1 MITNYQILGER
12 NSGTNYLEQLL
23 HLNFKINRSNNFIS
37 KHFFGFDGYSG
48 IKDEILNNTL
58 FIAIVRDPFTWI
70 NSMYK
75 NPYHLPESLKATQQ
89 GFLNNE
95 WYSIFDDET
104 EILHDRNIYNTE
116 KRYKNLFELRKIKLK
131 FLVEE
136 MPKLVKNYILI
147 RYEDLLF
154 NLKPTMTQL
163 LKFNIIKKNNNKFP
177 INILHHT
184 KDSKRRFIYKYEL
197 NFLKYEIDSHPD
209 FDKYY
214 EKQLKYTL

>member
-1 MITNYQILGER
+1 MITNYKILGER

-23 HLNFKINRSNNFIS
+23 HSNFNINRSNNFNS
-37 KHFFGFDGYSG
+37 KHFFGFDRYSG

-58 FIAIVRDPFTWI
+58 FIGIVRDPFTWI

-75 NPYHLPESLKATQQ
+75 SPYHLPESLKATQQ

-95 WYSIFDDET
+95 WYSIFDDGT
-104 EILHDRNIYNTE
+104 EIQQDRNIYNTE
-116 KRYKNLFELRKIKLK
+116 KRYKNIFELRKLKLK

-154 NLKPTMTQL
+154 NLKPTMIKL
-163 LKFNIIKKNNNKFP
+163 LKFNIIKKNIKKFP

-197 NFLKYEIDSHPD
+197 NFLKYDIDSHPD

>member
-1 MITNYQILGER
+1 MITNYKILGER

-23 HLNFKINRSNNFIS
+23 HSNFNINRSNNFNS
-37 KHFFGFDGYSG
+37 KHFFGFDRYSG

-58 FIAIVRDPFTWI
+58 FIGIVRDPFTWI

-75 NPYHLPESLKATQQ
+75 SPYHLPESLKATQQ

-95 WYSIFDDET
+95 WYSIFDDGT
-104 EILHDRNIYNTE
+104 EIQHDRNIYNTE
-116 KRYKNLFELRKIKLK
+116 KRYKNIFELRKLKLK

-154 NLKPTMTQL
+154 NLKQTMIKL
-163 LKFNIIKKNNNKFP
+163 LKFNIIKKNIKRFP

>member
-1 MITNYQILGER
+1 MITNYKILGER

-23 HLNFKINRSNNFIS
+23 HSNFNINRSNNFNS
-37 KHFFGFDGYSG
+37 KHFFGFDRYSG

-58 FIAIVRDPFTWI
+58 FIGIVRDPFTWI

-75 NPYHLPESLKATQQ
+75 SPYHLPESLKATQQ

-95 WYSIFDDET
+95 WYSIFDDGT
-104 EILHDRNIYNTE
+104 EIQHDRNIYNTE
-116 KRYKNLFELRKIKLK
+116 KRYKNIFELRKLKLK

-154 NLKPTMTQL
+154 NLKPTMIKL
-163 LKFNIIKKNNNKFP
+163 LKFNIIKKNINKFP

-197 NFLKYEIDSHPD
+197 NFLKYDIDSHPD

>member
-1 MITNYQILGER
+1 MITNYKMLGER

-23 HLNFKINRSNNFIS
+23 YSNFNINSSNNFNS
-37 KHFFGFDGYSG
+37 KHFFRLEIYSG
-48 IKDEILNNTL
+48 IKDEILDNTL
-58 FIAIVRDPFTWI
+58 FIGIVRDPFTWI

-95 WYSIFDDET
+95 WYSIFDDGT
-104 EILHDRNIYNTE
+104 EIQQDRNIYNTE
-116 KRYKNLFELRKIKLK
+116 KRYKNIFELRKIKLK

-147 RYEDLLF
+147 RYEDLLLNFKQTMSQLLEF
-154 NLKPTMTQL
+154 NL
-163 LKFNIIKKNNNKFP
+163 IKKNNNMFP
-177 INILHHT
+177 INILNHT
-184 KDSKRRFIYKYEL
+184 KDPGRRFIYKYEL
-197 NFLKYEIDSHPD
+197 NFLKSEIDSHPN

>member
-1 MITNYQILGER
+1 MITNYKILGER

-23 HLNFKINRSNNFIS
+23 HSNFNINRLNNFNS
-37 KHFFGFDGYSG
+37 KHFFGLSEYSG

-58 FIAIVRDPFTWI
+58 FIGVVRDPFTWI

-95 WYSIFDDET
+95 WYSIFDNGT
-104 EILHDRNIYNTE
+104 EIQHDRNIYNTE
-116 KRYKNLFELRKIKLK
+116 KRYKNIFELRKLKLK

-154 NLKPTMTQL
+154 NLKPTMIKL
-163 LKFNIIKKNNNKFP
+163 LKFNIIKKNINKFP

-184 KDSKRRFIYKYEL
+184 KDPGRRFIYKYEL
-197 NFLKYEIDSHPD
+197 NFLKYDIDSHPD